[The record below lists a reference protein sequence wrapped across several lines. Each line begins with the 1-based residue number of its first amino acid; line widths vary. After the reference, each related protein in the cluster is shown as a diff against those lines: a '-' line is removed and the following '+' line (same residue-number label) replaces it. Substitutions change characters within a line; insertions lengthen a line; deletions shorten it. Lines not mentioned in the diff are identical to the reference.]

1 MALFWGMQM
10 HKRLPGLLAVCFS
23 TLLAHP
29 LYPSGV
35 VIDGDLKEVY
45 WQELRP
51 AKLMPTEPG
60 VPAALGGEVR
70 AGIAGRYLYLSAR
83 LPEPSGRVTAR
94 SIGFDPLWE
103 GGGEARREANPRRVT
118 FGATEGE
125 DFIRF
130 FVRVYNENDWML
142 QIGPLGAYSVRWRW
156 TGEREWY
163 PARRE
168 KCDRFLVAA
177 RIGDGEWTVETAIP
191 LDQLGSPQPG
201 YVRLS
206 VERNRAMRPGQARE
220 QWRWPQQEPTGE
232 VPIISGEAQNL
243 PDPVF
248 QPPLLGNRERPLEV
262 GYRTPLPPLDSGWT
276 DTGWRD
282 VPAWGL
288 RRNEALARLARF
300 PTEVKLIHDGR
311 ILAVL
316 ARCVEPDR
324 VIARAKEREGLV
336 LLDDGIEQDDSFQ
349 VYLSV
354 SGSSYVQYAI
364 NPNGSIL
371 DAAGHS
377 GNPRSSQP
385 HIEWN
390 SQVQGMARQERGE
403 WIARLDL
410 PLDVIA
416 DVLGESHVVREW
428 RILLVRSRPGRDG
441 EREEMSVLPVTQ
453 SATRICPA
461 RYRRLELVET
471 NPSRLAQPPIPGQS
485 DSNLAFL
492 PDRVLSADQRA
503 DVNLSGMMENYLR
516 GRVLKVL
523 EEEKRAWN
531 SVKSQA
537 DWERYRDSRLNS
549 LRTSLGTFP
558 DRCPLAT
565 RITKEFRGDGYR
577 RDNIVYQSQP
587 GLWVTANLYLPA
599 EPRDQMPGIIIV
611 HSHHAPKSQFE
622 LQDMGIIWAR
632 AGCAV
637 LVPDQLGYGERIQ
650 NYPWDREAHNSSY
663 TLGIQLQLPGENL
676 TKWRV
681 WDNIRAVDLLLE
693 RKDINRKEIIMM
705 GGVAGGGDIAAVAAA
720 LDPRIG
726 TVVPFNFGEAQP
738 AQLRSLP
745 EKNQWPLDL
754 ADPGWGDIES
764 TGVIP
769 RATVDEFLPWFI
781 CVSVAPRH
789 FIYSYELGWN
799 VTDEPAWSRYRQ
811 VFGFYD
817 ALSDLA
823 DAHGFGLMPGPGEAF
838 NIGPANRRTLY
849 PTFQRWFGIPVPFSD
864 MNNSLYENHDA
875 RSSLIDR
882 SPVSELTV
890 LTPSVASELSM
901 RSVHELAHERGG
913 AEVNAARAKLAK
925 MMLAER
931 RQWLQTKWASKL
943 GEIEPNRHPEAVV
956 RWTKDVQAARAEAI
970 TLTVEPGV
978 VVPLFL
984 LRPSA
989 RAVTRPRLVVG
1000 LAEGGKE
1007 AFLAERSA
1015 QIEALL
1021 KAGVALCLPDVRGT
1035 GETTPNSKFDLDGDA
1050 ILEHIAGTEVMLGET
1065 VLGQRLKDLRSVLAY
1080 LSSRQDLDCHRIGLW
1095 GDSFAPA
1102 NPSRML
1108 IDEQLQWQVG
1118 PDVEQQAQP
1127 LGGLLALLGALYEDE
1142 VSTVAVNGGL
1152 ASYLSVLND
1161 NFAYVPADAMVPGI
1175 LEAGDIADVAAALA
1189 PRPVLLYGLVD
1200 GLNRLIPSA
1209 VLQSELAEVYQAYRT
1224 TSPGA
1229 LAIQSEQPPPS
1240 LAQWFVSNLQR

>member
-1 MALFWGMQM
+1 MPM
-10 HKRLPGLLAVCFS
+10 HKLLPGFTIVCFS
-23 TLLAHP
+23 VLVASH
-29 LYPSGV
+29 LYASGV
-35 VIDGDLKEVY
+35 VIDGDPNELY
-45 WQELRP
+45 WQ
-51 AKLMPTEPG
+51 KLPPGKLTPTEPG
-60 VPAALGGEVR
+60 VPAAMGGEVR
-70 AGIAGRYLYLSAR
+70 VGIAGRYLYLSAR
-83 LPEPSGRVTAR
+83 LPEPSERVTAR
-94 SIGFDPLWE
+94 SMGFNPVWE
-103 GGGEARREANPRRVT
+103 GGGEARSQANPRRYT
-118 FGATEGE
+118 FGAAEGE
-125 DFIRF
+125 DFVRF

-142 QIGPLGAYSVRWRW
+142 QVGPLGAYSVKWRW
-156 TGEREWY
+156 TGEGEWY
-163 PARRE
+163 PTRRE

-177 RIGDGEWTVETAIP
+177 RIGDREWTVEAAIP

-206 VERNRAMRPGQARE
+206 VERNRAMRPGEAGE
-220 QWRWPQQEPTGE
+220 QWRWPQEEPTGE
-232 VPIISGEAQNL
+232 VPALQVQSL

-248 QPPLLGNRERPLEV
+248 QPLLLGNREAPIEV
-262 GYRTPLPPLDSGWT
+262 GYRTSLPPFDSGWT
-276 DTGWRD
+276 EAGWRD
-282 VPAWGL
+282 VPAWSL
-288 RRNEALARLARF
+288 RRNEASARLARF
-300 PTEVKLIHDGR
+300 PTEVKLLHNGR
-311 ILAVL
+311 TLAVL
-316 ARCVEPDR
+316 ARCIEPDR
-324 VIARAKEREGLV
+324 VIAQVKERDELV
-336 LLDDGIEQDDSFQ
+336 LLDDGIEKDDTFQ

-403 WIARLDL
+403 WVGRLDL
-410 PLDVIA
+410 PLDAIA
-416 DVLGESHVVREW
+416 EVLGESHLVRKW
-428 RILLVRSRPGRDG
+428 RILLVRSRPARDG
-441 EREEMSVLPVTQ
+441 EPEEMSVLPVTQ
-453 SATRICPA
+453 SVTRICPA

-471 NPSRLAQPPIPGQS
+471 NASQLAKPPIPEQS
-485 DSNLAFL
+485 GSNLAFL
-492 PDRVLSADQRA
+492 PNRVLSAGERA
-503 DVNLSGMMENYLR
+503 DVNLSGMMEKYLR
-516 GRVLKVL
+516 GRVLRVL
-523 EEEKRAWN
+523 EEEKRAWD

-558 DRCPLAT
+558 DRCPLET
-565 RITKEFRGDGYR
+565 RITREFRGDGYR
-577 RDNIVYQSQP
+577 WQNIVYQSQP

-599 EPRDQMPGIIIV
+599 EPHDRMPGIVII

-663 TLGIQLQLPGENL
+663 TLGIQLELPGENL

-681 WDNIRAVDLLLE
+681 WDNIRAVDLLLS
-693 RKDINRKEIIMM
+693 RKDINREGIIIM

-720 LDPRIG
+720 IDPRIG

-769 RATVDEFLPWFI
+769 RATIDQFLPWFI
-781 CVSVAPRH
+781 CVSVAPRR

-799 VTDEPAWSRYRQ
+799 VADEPAWSRYQ
-811 VFGFYD
+811 KVFGLYN
-817 ALSDLA
+817 ALGNLA

-849 PTFQRWFGIPVPFSD
+849 PTLQRWFGITVPFGD

-875 RSSLIDR
+875 RSSVIDR
-882 SPVSELTV
+882 NPVSELTV
-890 LTPSVASELSM
+890 LTPSVTSELRM
-901 RSVHELAHERGG
+901 RSAHEIAHEQGE
-913 AEVNAARAKLAK
+913 AAVNAARAKLGK
-925 MMLAER
+925 MTLDER
-931 RQWLQTKWASKL
+931 RRSLQTQWAGKL
-943 GEIEPNRHPEAVV
+943 GDIEPNHHAEAIV

-970 TLTVEPGV
+970 TLTVEPGIL
-978 VVPLFL
+978 VPLLL
-984 LRPSA
+984 LRPST
-989 RAVTRPRLVVG
+989 RAVSQPGVVVG
-1000 LAEGGKE
+1000 LADGGKE
-1007 AFLAERSA
+1007 SFLTERSS
-1015 QIEALL
+1015 QIDALL
-1021 KAGVALCLPDVRGT
+1021 KAGVAVCLPDVRGT
-1035 GETTPNSKFDLDGDA
+1035 GETTPYQKFDLDGDA
-1050 ILEHIAGTEVMLGET
+1050 ILEHIAGTEVMLGDT
-1065 VLGQRLKDLRSVLAY
+1065 VLGKRLKDFRSVLAY
-1080 LSSRQDLDCHRIGLW
+1080 LESRQDLDSHRIGLW
-1095 GDSFAPA
+1095 AESFAPP
-1102 NPSRML
+1102 NPPRLL

-1127 LGGLLALLGALYEDE
+1127 LGGLLALLGALYEDD
-1142 VSTVAVNGGL
+1142 VRTIAVDGGL
-1152 ASYLSVLND
+1152 ASYLSVLDD

-1175 LEAGDIADVAAALA
+1175 LEVGDIADLAAALA
-1189 PRPVLLYGLVD
+1189 PRPVLLCGLVD
-1200 GLNRLIPSA
+1200 GRDRLMPSA
-1209 VLQSELAEVYQAYRT
+1209 VLRSELAEVYQAYRT
-1224 TSPGA
+1224 TTPGT
-1229 LAIQSEQPPPS
+1229 LAIQSERPGPS

>member
-1 MALFWGMQM
+1 M
-10 HKRLPGLLAVCFS
+10 HKWIPGILTFCFS

-35 VIDGDLKEVY
+35 VIDGDPKELY
-45 WQELRP
+45 WQKLLP
-51 AKLMPTEPG
+51 GKLMPTEPG
-60 VPAALGGEVR
+60 ISASLGGEVR

-83 LPEPSGRVTAR
+83 LPEPTGRVTAR
-94 SIGFDPLWE
+94 SIGFNPVWE
-103 GGGEARREANPRRVT
+103 GGGEALSEANPRRFT
-118 FGATEGE
+118 FGAAEGE

-130 FVRVYNENDWML
+130 FIRVYNENDWML
-142 QIGPLGAYSVRWRW
+142 QVGPLGAYSVKWRW

-163 PARRE
+163 STRRE

-177 RIGDGEWTVETAIP
+177 RIGDGDWTVEIAIP
-191 LDQLGSPQPG
+191 LDQLGSPPPS

-232 VPIISGEAQNL
+232 VATLQDEVQNL

-248 QPPLLGNRERPLEV
+248 QPPLLGNRETPIEV
-262 GYRTPLPPLDSGWT
+262 GYRAPLPPLDSGWM
-276 DTGWRD
+276 DAGWRD

-288 RRNEALARLARF
+288 HRNEASAPLPHF

-311 ILAVL
+311 TLAVL
-316 ARCVEPDR
+316 ARCIEPDR
-324 VIARAKEREGLV
+324 VIAQVKEHDGLV
-336 LLDDGIEQDDSFQ
+336 LVDDGIERDDSFQ
-349 VYLSV
+349 VYVSV

-364 NPNGSIL
+364 NPNGAIL

-385 HIEWN
+385 HMEWN
-390 SQVQGMARQERGE
+390 SEVQGMARQDRGE
-403 WIARLDL
+403 WVARLNL
-410 PLDVIA
+410 PLDAIA
-416 DVLGESHVVREW
+416 NVLGESHLVREW

-461 RYRRLELVET
+461 RYRRLELVEAS
-471 NPSRLAQPPIPGQS
+471 PSQLTQPSTPEQS
-485 DSNLAFL
+485 GSNLAFL
-492 PDRVLSADQRA
+492 PNRVLSAAERA
-503 DVNLSGMMENYLR
+503 DMNLSGMMESYLR

-523 EEEKRAWN
+523 EEEKRAWD
-531 SVKSQA
+531 SVKSQP

-549 LRTSLGTFP
+549 LRASLGTLP
-558 DRCPLAT
+558 DRCPLET
-565 RITKEFRGDGYR
+565 RITTEFRGDGYR
-577 RDNIVYQSQP
+577 RNNIVYQSQP

-693 RKDINRKEIIMM
+693 RKDINRNEIIMM

-745 EKNQWPLDL
+745 EKNQWPLEL

-769 RATVDEFLPWFI
+769 RAIIDEFLPWFI
-781 CVSVAPRH
+781 CASVAPRR

-799 VTDEPAWSRYRQ
+799 VADEPAWSRYRK
-811 VFGFYD
+811 VFGFYN
-817 ALSDLA
+817 ALSNLA
-823 DAHGFGLMPGPGEAF
+823 DAHGYGLMPGPGEAF

-849 PTFQRWFGIPVPFSD
+849 PTFQRWFGIPVPFAD
-864 MNNSLYENHDA
+864 TNNSVYENHDS

-890 LTPSVASELSM
+890 LTPSATSELRM
-901 RSVHELAHERGG
+901 RSVQEIAHELGV
-913 AEVNAARAKLAK
+913 AEVNAARARLAK
-925 MMLAER
+925 MTFAEG
-931 RQWLQTKWASKL
+931 RQWLQAKWASKL

-956 RWTKDVQAARAEAI
+956 RWTKDVQGTRAEAI
-970 TLTVEPGV
+970 TLTVEPGILI
-978 VVPLFL
+978 PLFL

-989 RAVTRPRLVVG
+989 RTATRPLVVVG

-1021 KAGVALCLPDVRGT
+1021 KAGVAVCLPDVRGT
-1035 GETTPNSKFDLDGDA
+1035 GETAPNQKFDLDGDA
-1050 ILEHIAGTEVMLGET
+1050 ILEHIAGIEVMLGDT
-1065 VLGQRLKDLRSVLAY
+1065 VLGRRLKDLRSVLAY
-1080 LSSRQDLDCHRIGLW
+1080 LESRHDIDCHRMGLW

-1102 NPSRML
+1102 NPPRML
-1108 IDEQLQWQVG
+1108 IDEHLQWQVG
-1118 PDVEQQAQP
+1118 PDIEQQAQP
-1127 LGGLLALLGALYEDE
+1127 LGGLLALLGALYEDD
-1142 VSTVAVNGGL
+1142 VRTIAVNGGL
-1152 ASYLSVLND
+1152 ASYLSVLKD
-1161 NFAYVPADAMVPGI
+1161 NFAYVPADAMVPGV
-1175 LEAGDIADVAAALA
+1175 LEVGDIADVAGALA

-1200 GLNRLIPSA
+1200 GLDRLVPSA
-1209 VLQSELAEVYQAYRT
+1209 VLHSELAPVYQAYRT
-1224 TSPGA
+1224 TAPSA
-1229 LAIQSEQPPPS
+1229 LVIQGEQPTLS